1 MYRLLRELQLTL
13 SQCFKMCTPVFTV
26 LETES
31 PDSNRTPGCQVDD
44 TGRTRAQD
52 EPCATLCFVSGNP
65 GNSENNESQHTGR
78 NKNKCSYSGAN
89 ISKENKLS
97 IVVGEASVST
107 WHVSQIS
114 DDIYQGSFY
123 DLVVNLFRI
132 DPWVLTIPL
141 KRPFHQ
147 VICQATADVLKS
159 PTHTDPSHTHPSLT
173 HPSHTPG

>member
-65 GNSENNESQHTGR
+65 GNSENNESHRPEQKQMFLLRSEHF
-78 NKNKCSYSGAN
+78 K
-89 ISKENKLS
+89 
-97 IVVGEASVST
+97 GEQT
-107 WHVSQIS
+107 
-114 DDIYQGSFY
+114 
-123 DLVVNLFRI
+123 
-132 DPWVLTIPL
+132 
-141 KRPFHQ
+141 
-147 VICQATADVLKS
+147 
-159 PTHTDPSHTHPSLT
+159 
-173 HPSHTPG
+173 